1 MKKNELVHLHALLT
15 CVAEDFADRG
25 IVDAAAFSEYRAL
38 GISSRSLRAS
48 REDHETAV
56 RLLSETLSNAAAQNS
71 DSDCESAGDTHLS
84 HR

>member
-15 CVAEDFADRG
+15 CVAEDFVDRG
-25 IVDAAAFSEYRAL
+25 VVDADAFAEYRAL

-56 RLLSETLSNAAAQNS
+56 RRLAETLSSAAAE
-71 DSDCESAGDTHLS
+71 DPDCGAPGDTHLS
-84 HR
+84 PP